1 MYLKLAPGRR
11 PPPGFGFRFLGV
23 GLAATTG
30 GRADTN
36 DTSNADTAL
45 NRIGAETMTFRIVH
59 PKALF

>member
-1 MYLKLAPGRR
+1 MYVRCR
-11 PPPGFGFRFLGV
+11 PPPGFGFRFRGV

-45 NRIGAETMTFRIVH
+45 NRIGAETINYFS
-59 PKALF
+59 